1 MKRDE
6 AFELA
11 IQWRDNPVLL
21 VGDLRATFDWL
32 RQNSN
37 EATDADAR
45 ATGARVMMASLVP
58 EALERLIP
66 LHKALTKYSI
76 LLKAAKLTPE
86 LLDPVIESLAPPD
99 SAPASE
105 DAATPS
111 AEAFVT
117 LASLTAVTQAIE
129 VTQHWVD
136 KQERLRNGEGNRSEI
151 LKTTIEVADDELLVK
166 TDQDG
171 SLKLRGTSNIP
182 MFLAFFRTS
191 KHHLTIDAFLDI
203 DRTVKATNLDRH
215 RVRLSSKL
223 HDVMIEIVSEKDG
236 YRMQKFRQH

>member
-21 VGDLRATFDWL
+21 VGDLRASFDWL

-37 EATDADAR
+37 EATDAGTG
-45 ATGARVMMASLVP
+45 ATGARVMAAALVP

-66 LHKALTKYSI
+66 LHKALTKYAI
-76 LLKAAKLTPE
+76 LLKASKLTPE

-105 DAATPS
+105 DSATPPTES
-111 AEAFVT
+111 FVT
-117 LASLTAVTQAIE
+117 LNGLTAVTQAIE
-129 VTQHWVD
+129 VTQRWVD
-136 KQERLRNGEGNRSEI
+136 KQERLRGSEGNRSEI
-151 LKTTIEVADDELLVK
+151 LKTTIEVGDDELLVK

-171 SLKLRGTSNIP
+171 SLKLRGSSNIP
-182 MFLAFFRTS
+182 MFLAFFRTA

-203 DRTVKATNLDRH
+203 DRTVKPTNLDRH

-236 YRMQKFRQH
+236 YRMQKFRSH

>member
-32 RQNSN
+32 WRNSN
-37 EATDADAR
+37 EAPDTVSR
-45 ATGARVMMASLVP
+45 ATGARVMAVSLVP

-66 LHKALTKYSI
+66 LHKALTKYAI
-76 LLKAAKLTPE
+76 LLKASKLTPE
-86 LLDPVIESLAPPD
+86 LLDPVIESLTLPD
-99 SAPASE
+99 SALASE
-105 DAATPS
+105 DSATAS
-111 AEAFVT
+111 AESSVT
-117 LASLTAVTQAIE
+117 LTGLTAVTQAIE
-129 VTQHWVD
+129 LTQRWVD

-171 SLKLRGTSNIP
+171 SLKLRGSTNIP
-182 MFLAFFRTS
+182 MFLAFFRTA
-191 KHHLTIDAFLDI
+191 KHHLSLDAFLDI

-223 HDVMIEIVSEKDG
+223 HDVMIEIVTEKDG
-236 YRMQKFRQH
+236 YRMQKFR

>member
-32 RQNSN
+32 WRNSA
-37 EATDADAR
+37 EAPDAVSR
-45 ATGARVMMASLVP
+45 ATGARVMTVSLVP
-58 EALERLIP
+58 DALERLIP
-66 LHKALTKYSI
+66 LHKALTKYAI
-76 LLKAAKLTPE
+76 LLKASKLTPE
-86 LLDPVIESLAPPD
+86 LLDPVIESLTLPD
-99 SAPASE
+99 SALASE
-105 DAATPS
+105 GSAAAS
-111 AEAFVT
+111 AESSVT
-117 LASLTAVTQAIE
+117 LIGLTAVTQAIE
-129 VTQHWVD
+129 ITQRWVD

-171 SLKLRGTSNIP
+171 SLKLRGSTNIP
-182 MFLAFFRTS
+182 MFLAFFRTA
-191 KHHLTIDAFLDI
+191 KHHLSLDAFLDI

-223 HDVMIEIVSEKDG
+223 HDVMIEIVTEKDG
-236 YRMQKFRQH
+236 YRMQKFR

>member
-21 VGDLRATFDWL
+21 VGDVRATFDWL
-32 RQNSN
+32 WRNSD
-37 EATDADAR
+37 EATDVVAR
-45 ATGARVMMASLVP
+45 ATGVRVMATSLVP

-66 LHKALTKYSI
+66 LHKALKKYAI
-76 LLKAAKLTPE
+76 LLKASKLTPE
-86 LLDPVIESLAPPD
+86 LLDPVLDSLALPD
-99 SAPASE
+99 LATEGESST
-105 DAATPS
+105 AACVGGIVKLTG
-111 AEAFVT
+111 
-117 LASLTAVTQAIE
+117 LAAVTQAIE
-129 VTQHWVD
+129 LTQRWVD

-151 LKTTIEVADDELLVK
+151 LKTTIEVADDELLVR

-182 MFLAFFRTS
+182 MFLAFFRTA
-191 KHHLTIDAFLDI
+191 KHHLTLDAFLDI

-236 YRMQKFRQH
+236 YRMQKFR

>member
-1 MKRDE
+1 MKRDA

-32 RQNSN
+32 WKNSE
-37 EATDADAR
+37 EATDAVAR
-45 ATGARVMMASLVP
+45 ATGARILAASLVP

-66 LHKALTKYSI
+66 LHQALTKYAI

-86 LLDPVIESLAPPD
+86 LLDPVIDSLTLPHAALGTED
-99 SAPASE
+99 SATAS
-105 DAATPS
+105 ANSFILLTG
-111 AEAFVT
+111 
-117 LASLTAVTQAIE
+117 LTAVTEAIE
-129 VTQHWVD
+129 LTQRWVD
-136 KQERLRNGEGNRSEI
+136 KQERLRGVEGNRSEI
-151 LKTTIEVADDELLVK
+151 LKTTIEVGDDELLVK

-171 SLKLRGTSNIP
+171 SLKLRGSSNIP
-182 MFLAFFRTS
+182 MFLAFFRS
-191 KHHLTIDAFLDI
+191 AKHHLTIDAFLDI
-203 DRTVKATNLDRH
+203 DRTVKPTNLDRH